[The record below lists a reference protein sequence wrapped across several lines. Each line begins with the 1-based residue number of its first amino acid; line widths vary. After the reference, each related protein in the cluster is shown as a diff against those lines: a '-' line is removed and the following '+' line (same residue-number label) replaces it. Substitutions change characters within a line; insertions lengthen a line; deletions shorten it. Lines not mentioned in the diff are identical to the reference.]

1 LAQVCEH
8 LQQRSIKGEKMD
20 GYLSDEKQDQMRK
33 LLIIKND
40 EVVLR
45 IGDILI
51 AENVIT
57 RERRVV
63 GNSANEGRQVLK
75 G

>member
-1 LAQVCEH
+1 
-8 LQQRSIKGEKMD
+8 MD